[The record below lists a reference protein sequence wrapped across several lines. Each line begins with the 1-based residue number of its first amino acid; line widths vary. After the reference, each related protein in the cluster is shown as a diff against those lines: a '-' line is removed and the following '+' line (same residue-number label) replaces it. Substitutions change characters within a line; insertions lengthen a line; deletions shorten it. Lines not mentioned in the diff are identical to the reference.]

1 MEMRIKTVALFSM
14 IALVV
19 VAGSV
24 WSINQEPGDKVTK
37 AAIMRLKLEP
47 AKKILEGIALGDFQA
62 VRKNTEQIRLLTLD
76 ESWMLVQTDDYRQQT
91 KNFERS
97 LNLLNR
103 MCDEKDIEGVTL
115 AYMQVTMRC
124 VECHQR
130 MRDLR
135 K

>member
-1 MEMRIKTVALFSM
+1 MRIKTVALFSM
-14 IALVV
+14 ITMLVA
-19 VAGSV
+19 AGSV
-24 WSINQEPGDKVTK
+24 WSIHQEPADKVTK
-37 AAIMRLKLEP
+37 AAIMRMKLEP

-76 ESWMLVQTDDYRQQT
+76 ESWMLMQTDDYRQQT